1 MSFII
6 ENGVLLR
13 YNGEEK
19 EVTIP
24 DNVTKI
30 GDMAFSC
37 TKIEKIF
44 LPEGI
49 TVIGESAFRG
59 CSELRGVVLPESITE
74 IKKCAFYGCTKIKQI
89 NFPKNLKK
97 IYSMAFAFTGINNMI
112 IPETLEYFASD
123 TFHMYCHPLY
133 TNESLEDF
141 LAKTDAGFN
150 KSKCVCLKKNVLE
163 RYEPR
168 YLFDEEEEI
177 YIPYGVKGIGNTAF
191 DGAILKNS
199 FQKWSTKKIHI
210 PTTVTQIG
218 KLTFNKCKDI
228 IICACAG
235 SYAEKYA
242 RERGLAFEAEE
253 YL

>member
-49 TVIGESAFRG
+49 AVIGESAFRG
-59 CSELRGVVLPESITE
+59 CSELRGVVLPESLTE

-97 IYSMAFAFTGINNMI
+97 IYSMAFAFTGINNMLM
-112 IPETLEYFASD
+112 PETLEYFASD

-191 DGAILKNS
+191 DSAIRKNS
-199 FQKWSTKKIHI
+199 FGKWGTKEIHV
-210 PTTVTQIG
+210 PTTVTKIG
-218 KLTFNKCKDI
+218 KLTFGKCKDI